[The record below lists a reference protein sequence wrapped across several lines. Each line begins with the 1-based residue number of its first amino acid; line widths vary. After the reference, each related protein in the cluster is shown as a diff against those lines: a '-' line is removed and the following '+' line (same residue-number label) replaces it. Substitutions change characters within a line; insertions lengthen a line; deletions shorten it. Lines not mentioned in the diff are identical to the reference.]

1 MFKPEYVKSLHETF
15 GVALV
20 DARNYYDH
28 FFTLLRQDLLIN
40 RETYLP
46 TIGTLYIRKGANRR
60 LKDFKTG
67 VVKEFEGRKKIK
79 FKPVRD
85 LERYIAYEEG
95 EVAGPIKK

>member
-40 RETYLP
+40 RETFLP

-95 EVAGPIKK
+95 DVDDPIEK